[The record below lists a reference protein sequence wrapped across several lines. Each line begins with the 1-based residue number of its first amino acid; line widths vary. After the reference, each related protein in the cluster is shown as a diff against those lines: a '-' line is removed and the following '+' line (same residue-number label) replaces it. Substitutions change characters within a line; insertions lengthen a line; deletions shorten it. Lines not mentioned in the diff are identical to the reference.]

1 MAATLE
7 RRTDAPGELRG
18 KTTPRQKSS
27 DHPTATTFPF
37 KPSIYRRPIVHIL
50 YILEESKMKTRSR
63 ATQGRRLDPYR
74 DIDLVEAGDTVALE
88 SVALVQDVASAASG
102 YGATAAVAGAFA
114 FVASAACAAI
124 VVNVSLG
131 GFVLYLSP
139 VSVAFVA
146 YVFVVAETS
155 AASAVS
161 PSKAVGI
168 ES

>member
-1 MAATLE
+1 M
-7 RRTDAPGELRG
+7 
-18 KTTPRQKSS
+18 
-27 DHPTATTFPF
+27 
-37 KPSIYRRPIVHIL
+37 
-50 YILEESKMKTRSR
+50 
-63 ATQGRRLDPYR
+63 
-74 DIDLVEAGDTVALE
+74 EAGDTVALE

-102 YGATAAVAGAFA
+102 SGATAAVAGAFA

-139 VSVAFVA
+139 VSVAFA
-146 YVFVVAETS
+146 ACVFVVAETS